1 MKKYKIR
8 VRVLPENI
16 CCGFI
21 IEGEEIISVYTK
33 VFDILVGWGFGIL
46 DTDIISIGEL

>member
-8 VRVLPENI
+8 VRVLPENV

-21 IEGEEIISVYTK
+21 TEVPNLYDAFRKIEM
-33 VFDILVGWGFGIL
+33 ILGIWGF
-46 DTDIISIGEL
+46 TDFDFISIGEL

>member
-21 IEGEEIISVYTK
+21 IEGHTLVNCYNIIANLMLAWEFTVNEYQ
-33 VFDILVGWGFGIL
+33 
-46 DTDIISIGEL
+46 IISIGEL